1 MREPMP
7 CARCK
12 PNCRP
17 LPEMPPRGAV
27 VRLVTSRG
35 PVAAAEP
42 VKRPVAL
49 AVVDA
54 EFVPVEAPDAAE
66 ARLGAALEAM
76 PDDMRQEALRQF
88 LAYLA
93 SHAGG
98 GGLTAADVQA
108 LVAEGMRDLRD
119 HYDAHL
125 NGQSLLTGLMARG
138 RGMVLVGALAV
149 AYGAEVM
156 TSGFAFGDMIRANAV
171 NWPLAFTSSFLF
183 GGGLI
188 ALAPTEKQRQFWGR
202 VGLGFALT
210 VAGLSATNRSLVD
223 PLRERIGTF
232 LFSQT
237 TADLRADAAW
247 KQAAFEDLEKKRAEK
262 NAAAAQDKAAYLGAK
277 KNRPA
282 VMDASGQAAA
292 ATEAQ
297 RDAARAAAFAAKQK
311 SDAAEKADPANYA
324 AAALAFVLAGTIT
337 GAGQWFIGNY
347 LNSRIGVHAGSVA
360 GSANAPP
367 HVAERQAVDGTG
379 GADGS
384 RANASGADAR
394 RIYAPA
400 RTVGASVAGCGQS
413 TGREG
418 VWQDGGGITG
428 NRD

>member
-1 MREPMP
+1 
-7 CARCK
+7 
-12 PNCRP
+12 
-17 LPEMPPRGAV
+17 
-27 VRLVTSRG
+27 
-35 PVAAAEP
+35 
-42 VKRPVAL
+42 
-49 AVVDA
+49 
-54 EFVPVEAPDAAE
+54 
-66 ARLGAALEAM
+66 M

-108 LVAEGMRDLRD
+108 LVAEGLRDLRD

-237 TADLRADAAW
+237 TADLRAEAAW
-247 KQAAFEDLEKKRAEK
+247 KQAAFEDLERKRAEK

-347 LNSRIGVHAGSVA
+347 LNSRLGVHQEAL
-360 GSANAPP
+360 
-367 HVAERQAVDGTG
+367 QAARTRRRMWQ
-379 GADGS
+379 S
-384 RANASGADAR
+384 AR
-394 RIYAPA
+394 RL
-400 RTVGASVAGCGQS
+400 
-413 TGREG
+413 TGRAAQTDRAQTLLALMRAEYMRQLEQSG
-418 VWQDGGGITG
+418 RLSREAVKARVEKAFGKTAAESQAIVTEAVRRFRGDWNWGGWFQGRRSPPG
-428 NRD
+428 AANG